1 MRCLSRSVPFLFL
14 LTACTRAP
22 VAGPETPGDP
32 APPPVADEGAK
43 ETSPDLPLDPAVRM
57 GTLDNGL
64 RFYIRHHEKP
74 EKRAYLWLAVDA
86 GSVLED
92 DDQRGLAHF
101 VEHMAFNG
109 TKRFEKNAIID
120 FLERAGMDFG
130 ADLNAYTSFDET
142 VYQLK
147 LPTDDPTL
155 LTRGFD
161 VIEDWAGALTFDPA
175 EVDKERGVVVEE
187 WRIGR
192 GASQRVFDKQ
202 WPIFLAGSKYAERKP
217 IGEKEILEKAPVE
230 TLRRFYEDWYRPDLM
245 AVIVV
250 GDVDPDAMEKEIRAR
265 FSDLKA
271 PADVRERPN
280 VPVPLLDETR
290 VSVDSDPEMSMT
302 QVSLAI
308 KGPLTERKTEADFRF
323 GLVEGL
329 LHSMFRARFDELR
342 RKPDS
347 PLVFAFSSTSQ
358 MGRSV
363 DVFNLSGGAKPGQAD
378 AALRA
383 MMVELERVRRHGFLA
398 SELERAK
405 ASTLRAM
412 ERSAA
417 EADTVDGRVYT
428 REIVRHF
435 LQDRAMP
442 GHEKTL
448 QLGEA
453 LLPGISIDEINTLA
467 KTWAA
472 RKDRVLEAAGASR
485 DKMPSKDELLAIA
498 DAVAKEDVQPWED
511 AAASATLMAEA
522 PTPGTIVKRETLEA
536 LGVSVWTLGNGARVV
551 LKPTEFKNDE
561 VLFEAFSPGGHS
573 LVPDKAFASAR
584 YAGSIMQSSGIGE
597 HDAVALGKLLA
608 GKVANVQPWI
618 GELEEGLSGNASPRD
633 LELLM
638 QQVHL
643 RFTAPRKDP
652 AAFEAWRDQMRT
664 FVKNRDLNP
673 QTVFF
678 DTMTKVSTKNHRRR
692 LPTTTEELDAVEL
705 EAAHA
710 FYAARFA
717 DAGDFTFVLV
727 GNFEESELEGLVS
740 KYLASLPSKSR
751 KEKWRDVKVRHPR
764 GVESFQ
770 VKKGQDP
777 KSMIV
782 LDFNGTTK
790 WTSEAEDDLDVLA
803 DVLDIRLREVLRED
817 MSGVYGV
824 SSRGN
829 IARRPTQRYSYT
841 VRFGC
846 SPDNADALQKAVFDV
861 IAGVKKEGVAQD
873 YLDKIKE
880 QRRRRIEQNKKEN
893 RFWLRQLAE
902 HYRYGTDPAEILE
915 LEKKLD
921 RITAENVQKA
931 AKKYLD
937 TNRYLSGL
945 LVPETS
951 EATAGGAAA
960 PPAGGG

>member
-1 MRCLSRSVPFLFL
+1 MRRFPRFVPLFVLLCAASLAGCSRTPSAGPEAPGD
-14 LTACTRAP
+14 TAPAP
-22 VAGPETPGDP
+22 VAAADPEP
-32 APPPVADEGAK
+32 ASPV
-43 ETSPDLPLDPAVRM
+43 LPMDPAVRT
-57 GTLDNGL
+57 GKLDNGL
-64 RFYIRHHEKP
+64 TFYIRHHEKP
-74 EKRAYLWLAVDA
+74 EQRAYLWLAVDA

-92 DDQRGLAHF
+92 GDQRGLAHF

-147 LPTDDPTL
+147 VPTDDPKL
-155 LTRGFD
+155 LSSAFD
-161 VIEDWAGALTFDPA
+161 VLEDWAGALSFDPA

-187 WRIGR
+187 WRLGR

-230 TLRRFYEDWYRPDLM
+230 TLRKFYEDWYRPDLM

-265 FSDLKA
+265 FSDLENPENA
-271 PADVRERPN
+271 RERPN

-290 VSVDSDPEMSMT
+290 VTVDQDPEMSMT

-308 KGPLTERKTEADFRF
+308 KGPLTERKTEDDFRH

-347 PLVFAFSSTSQ
+347 PFVYAFSSTGQ

-363 DVFNLSGGAKPGQAD
+363 DVFNLASGAKPGQA
-378 AALRA
+378 APALHTL
-383 MMVELERVRRHGFLA
+383 VTELERVRRHGFLA

-448 QLGEA
+448 ELGKA
-453 LLPGISIDEINTLA
+453 LLPGITIEEINALA
-467 KTWAA
+467 QTWAG
-472 RKDRVLEAAGASR
+472 RKDRVIEAAGPSR
-485 DKMPSKDELLAIA
+485 DKMPAGDDLLAIA
-498 DAVAKEDVQPWED
+498 AGVAKEDVQPWED
-511 AAASATLMAEA
+511 TAASATLMAEA
-522 PTPGTIVKRETLEA
+522 PAPGTIAKKETLA
-536 LGVSVWTLGNGARVV
+536 DLGVSVWTLGNGARVV
-551 LKPTEFKNDE
+551 LKPTDFKNDE

-573 LVPDKAFASAR
+573 LVKDGAFVSAR
-584 YAGSIMQSSGIGE
+584 YAGTIMQSSGIGE
-597 HDAVALGKLLA
+597 HDAVALEKLLA
-608 GKVANVQPWI
+608 GKVATVQPWI

-638 QQVHL
+638 QQIHL

-652 AAFEAWRDQMRT
+652 SAFEAWRDRMRT

-673 QTVFF
+673 QVVFF
-678 DTMTKVSTKNHRRR
+678 DELTKVSTRGHKRR
-692 LPTTTEELDAVEL
+692 LPTTVSELDAIDL
-705 EAAHA
+705 DAAHA
-710 FYAARFA
+710 FYGERFG
-717 DAGDFTFVLV
+717 DASDFTFVFV
-727 GNFEESELEGLVS
+727 GNFEESALEGLVT
-740 KYLASLPSKSR
+740 KYIASLPSSSR

-764 GVESFQ
+764 GVEAFR
-770 VKKGQDP
+770 VEKGQDP
-777 KSMIV
+777 KSMVV
-782 LDFNGTTK
+782 LDFHGSTK
-790 WTSEAEDDLDVLA
+790 WTPEAEYDLETLA

-829 IARRPTQRYSYT
+829 LTRRPTQRYSYM

-846 SPDNADALQKAVFDV
+846 SPENAKALKQAVFDV
-861 IAGVKKEGVAQD
+861 IAGVKKEGIAQD

-880 QRRRRIEQNKKEN
+880 QRRREIEQNEKEN

-902 HYRYGTDPAEILE
+902 HYRYGTDPSEILQ
-915 LEKKLD
+915 LEEKLD
-921 RITAENVQKA
+921 RVTADNVQKA

-937 TNRYLSGL
+937 TQRYLDGL
-945 LVPETS
+945 LVPE
-951 EATAGGAAA
+951 EAKAAAGG
-960 PPAGGG
+960 

>member
-1 MRCLSRSVPFLFL
+1 MRRLPRFVPSLVL

-32 APPPVADEGAK
+32 AAPPPTAVEAE
-43 ETSPDLPLDPAVRM
+43 ETSPTLPLDPNVRM
-57 GTLDNGL
+57 GKLDNGL
-64 RFYIRHHEKP
+64 TFYVRHHEKP

-147 LPTDDPTL
+147 VPTDDPTL
-155 LTRGFD
+155 LSRGFD
-161 VIEDWAGALTFDPA
+161 VIEDWAGALSFDPA
-175 EVDKERGVVVEE
+175 EVEKERGVVVEE

-265 FSDLKA
+265 FSDLKK
-271 PADVRERPN
+271 PEKVRERPN

-290 VSVDSDPEMSMT
+290 VTVDQDPEMSMT

-308 KGPLTERKTEADFRF
+308 KGPLTERKTEDDFRHV
-323 GLVEGL
+323 LMEGL
-329 LHSMFRARFDELR
+329 MHAMFRARFDELR
-342 RKPDS
+342 RKPDA
-347 PLVFAFSSTSQ
+347 PFVFAFSSMNQ

-363 DVFNLSGGAKPGQAD
+363 DVFNLSAGAKPGQAD
-378 AALRA
+378 AALRTL
-383 MMVELERVRRHGFLA
+383 MVELERVRRHGFLD

-405 ASTLRAM
+405 ASTLRGM

-435 LQDRAMP
+435 LQDHAMP
-442 GHEKTL
+442 GHDKSLE
-448 QLGEA
+448 LGKKM
-453 LLPGISIDEINTLA
+453 LPGISIAEINELA
-467 KTWAA
+467 QTWAA

-485 DKMPSKDELLAIA
+485 DKMPTGDELLAVA
-498 DAVAKEDVQPWED
+498 AAVAKEDVQPWED
-511 AAASATLMAEA
+511 KAASATLMAEA
-522 PTPGTIVKRETLEA
+522 PTPGTIVDRKTLDA
-536 LGVSVWTLGNGARVV
+536 LGVSVWTLGNGAKVV
-551 LKPTEFKNDE
+551 VKRTDFKNDE

-573 LVPDKAFASAR
+573 LAKDKAFASAR
-584 YAGSIMQSSGIGE
+584 HAGAIMQSTGIGE
-597 HDAVALGKLLA
+597 HDAVSLGKLLA

-618 GELEEGLSGNASPRD
+618 SELEEGLTGSASPRD

-643 RFTAPRKDP
+643 RFTSPRKDT
-652 AAFEAWRDQMRT
+652 AAFEAWRDQTRT

-678 DTMTKVSTKNHRRR
+678 DTLTKVSTREHKRR
-692 LPTTTEELDAVEL
+692 LPTSLEELDAVDFD
-705 EAAHA
+705 AAHA
-710 FYAARFA
+710 FYAERFA
-717 DAGDFTFVLV
+717 DASDFTFVLV
-727 GNFEESELEGLVS
+727 GNLDESELEGLVT
-740 KYLASLPSKSR
+740 KYIGSLPGKSR
-751 KEKWRDVKVRHPR
+751 KEKWRDVKVRHPS
-764 GVESFQ
+764 GVKAVK

-777 KSMIV
+777 KSMVV
-782 LDFNGTTK
+782 LDFHGTTK
-790 WTSEAEDDLDVLA
+790 WTPDAEDDLDVLA

-824 SSRGN
+824 SSRGG
-829 IARRPTQRYSYT
+829 ISRRPTQRYSYS

-846 SPDNADALQKAVFDV
+846 SPDNAPALKQAVFDV
-861 IAGVKKEGVAQD
+861 IAGVKKDGVTQD

-880 QRRRRIEQNKKEN
+880 QRRRQIEQNLKEN
-893 RFWLRQLAE
+893 RFWLRQLSE
-902 HYRYGTDPAEILE
+902 HWRYGTDPAEILE

-921 RITAENVQKA
+921 RITIDNVRKA
-931 AKKYLD
+931 AKTFLD
-937 TNRYLSGL
+937 TNRYVDGL
-945 LVPETS
+945 LLPEGGS
-951 EATAGGAAA
+951 GGGAAEAA
-960 PPAGGG
+960 PASQ

>member
-1 MRCLSRSVPFLFL
+1 MRVLPRLVPSLLL
-14 LTACTRAP
+14 LTACSRAP

-32 APPPVADEGAK
+32 VPPPTDAPEAREK
-43 ETSPDLPLDPAVRM
+43 SPALPLDPAVRM

-147 LPTDDPTL
+147 VPTDDPKL

-161 VIEDWAGALTFDPA
+161 VIEDWAGALSFDPA
-175 EVDKERGVVVEE
+175 EVEKERGVVVEE
-187 WRIGR
+187 WRTGR

-202 WPIFLAGSKYAERKP
+202 WPIFLKGSKYAERKP

-250 GDVDPDAMEKEIRAR
+250 GDVDPDAMEKEIRTR
-265 FSDLKA
+265 FSGLKK
-271 PADVRERPN
+271 PASARERPN
-280 VPVPLLDETR
+280 VPVPLLEETR
-290 VSVDSDPEMSMT
+290 VSVDQDPEMSMT

-308 KGPLTERKTEADFRF
+308 KGPLSERKTEADFRH

-378 AALRA
+378 AALRT
-383 MMVELERVRRHGFLA
+383 MMLELERVRRHGFLD

-405 ASTLRAM
+405 ASTLRGM

-417 EADTVDGRVYT
+417 EADTVDGRAYT

-442 GHEKTL
+442 GQAKTL
-448 QLGEA
+448 ELGKD
-453 LLPGISIDEINTLA
+453 LLPGITLEEINAVA

-472 RKDRVLEAAGASR
+472 RKDRVLEAAGSAR
-485 DKMPSKDELLAIA
+485 DEMPSKDELLAIA
-498 DAVAKEDVQPWED
+498 DAVGTQDVQPWED
-511 AAASATLMAEA
+511 TAAGATLMAAA
-522 PTPGTIVKRETLEA
+522 PAPGAIAKRETLAE

-551 LKPTEFKNDE
+551 LKPTDFKNDE
-561 VLFEAFSPGGHS
+561 VLLEAFSPGGHS
-573 LVPDKAFASAR
+573 LVKDKAFASAR
-584 YAGSIMQSSGIGE
+584 YAGAIMQASGIGE

-618 GELEEGLSGNASPRD
+618 SELEEGLSGNASPKD

-643 RFTAPRKDP
+643 RFTAPRKDA
-652 AAFEAWRDQMRT
+652 AAFEAWRGQMRT

-678 DTMTKVSTKNHRRR
+678 DTLNEVGTKGHKRR
-692 LPTTTEELDAVEL
+692 LPASLAEIDAVDL

-710 FYAARFA
+710 FYGERFA

-727 GNFEESELEGLVS
+727 GSFDESEVEGLVT

-764 GVESFQ
+764 GVESFRVQ
-770 VKKGQDP
+770 KGQDP
-777 KSMIV
+777 KSMV
-782 LDFNGTTK
+782 LLDFHGTTK
-790 WTSEAEDDLDVLA
+790 WTSDAEDDLDVLA

-846 SPDNADALQKAVFDV
+846 SPDNAGALKKAVFDV
-861 IAGVKKEGVAQD
+861 IAGVKKEGIAQD

-880 QRRRRIEQNKKEN
+880 QRRRQIEQNKKEN

-902 HYRYGTDPAEILE
+902 HYRYGTDPSEILQ
-915 LEKKLD
+915 LEAKLE
-921 RITAENVQKA
+921 RITADNVQKA
-931 AKKYLD
+931 AKTYLD
-937 TNRYLSGL
+937 TNRYLDGL
-945 LVPETS
+945 LVPETA
-951 EATAGGAAA
+951 ATSGSAAA
-960 PPAGGG
+960 PAANPG